1 MMFQIQALDTDSTK
15 GGSTKGGWQS
25 CLAYCCRGR
34 VLAAQGKGRDAAG
47 AFEAA
52 VADAVRRLGA
62 LEAAEAREGWGSSL
76 GLAPAGASECAHALA
91 SATLA
96 VSHVDSRWRPV

>member
-1 MMFQIQALDTDSTK
+1 MFQIQALDTDSTK

-52 VADAVRRLGA
+52 VADARWLKHVF
-62 LEAAEAREGWGSSL
+62 LEAFALREL
-76 GLAPAGASECAHALA
+76 
-91 SATLA
+91 T
-96 VSHVDSRWRPV
+96 VHVPTSTDKSFE